1 MSAKKINKNAINLV
15 LGVITLISV
24 FVILS
29 SLNVA
34 QTNSDTVQNML
45 SGKTHKKRLA
55 LQAHEQF
62 MRNKQ
67 SALEQV
73 NDKFD
78 KYADLDKSVK
88 RTNDEIV
95 KTHWRVVNAYTT
107 GADHKVDTVD
117 FSKPADTTPK
127 DSTGQAADA
136 GSTKYQMSPEANADA
151 ANQAAEYAAG
161 QAKLAEQNR
170 QADTNPG
177 QMTEMDR
184 QAGEAQAK
192 AAAEATERYKAE
204 HGE

>member
-1 MSAKKINKNAINLV
+1 MLVNKINKNAINLV
-15 LGVITLISV
+15 LGLITLISV

-55 LQAHEQF
+55 LQAHDQF
-62 MRNKQ
+62 MNNKQ
-67 SALEQV
+67 SALKQV
-73 NDKFD
+73 NAKFD
-78 KYADLDKSVK
+78 KYNELNKQVK
-88 RTNDEIV
+88 DTNDRIV

-170 QADTNPG
+170 QADANPG